1 MNNIKNIIAD
11 FSNKQNLLLLWE
23 VLLDELDIKGNT
35 NNKTIISNIQAVFHS
50 NIAPFINKISPVA
63 GLMETNKL
71 FLKQVLIAVNRLFPN
86 LKQDQ
91 QIKRINIGE
100 EEVKEVNQ
108 LYKVEDIHSARQSN
122 FEKQVQQKREEFD
135 SLAAFKKPKEL
146 NFSEKYDD
154 GKITEMQ
161 SLIAETISRRN
172 FEIEQYQTNLN
183 TNANLDSAEN
193 WLQPA
198 KTSVKSEKQNVNG
211 LDTIDIQ
218 RKLKYINNDSQTLN
232 QNTKKVSW
240 NDDATIENTV
250 NNISLVIEDSD
261 SSGFNT
267 NIFNKL
273 KKINT
278 VNPTVVSTIDS
289 TIDSTIGSTVETMK
303 VEVNKLSQQMELL
316 NAKFDILLNKFSQF
330 KIFEDNLN

>member
-108 LYKVEDIHSARQSN
+108 LYKVEDIHSARQTN
-122 FEKQVQQKREEFD
+122 FEKQVQQKRDEFE

-161 SLIAETISRRN
+161 SLIAETISKRN
-172 FEIEQYQTNLN
+172 FEIEQYQTN
-183 TNANLDSAEN
+183 ANLDTAEN

-211 LDTIDIQ
+211 LDNIDIQ
-218 RKLKYINNDSQTLN
+218 RKLKYINNNSHTLN

-261 SSGFNT
+261 SSTF

-278 VNPTVVSTIDS
+278 VGP
-289 TIDSTIGSTVETMK
+289 TVETLDTVESMK

-316 NAKFDILLNKFSQF
+316 NAKFDILLNKFSQLKMF
-330 KIFEDNLN
+330 DNNPN

>member
-23 VLLDELDIKGNT
+23 VLLDELEIKGDA
-35 NNKTIISNIQAVFHS
+35 NNKTIVSNIQAVFHS

-154 GKITEMQ
+154 SKITEMQ

-172 FEIEQYQTNLN
+172 FEIEQYH
-183 TNANLDSAEN
+183 TNANLDTAEN

-240 NDDATIENTV
+240 NDDDATIESTV

-261 SSGFNT
+261 SSGSTFNT

-278 VNPTVVSTIDS
+278 VDP
-289 TIDSTIGSTVETMK
+289 TVETMDTVESMK

-316 NAKFDILLNKFSQF
+316 NSKFDILLNKFSQL
-330 KIFEDNLN
+330 KIFEDTTN

>member
-23 VLLDELDIKGNT
+23 VLLDELDIKGDA

-63 GLMETNKL
+63 GLMEANKL

-122 FEKQVQQKREEFD
+122 FEKQVQQKRDEFE

-172 FEIEQYQTNLN
+172 FEIEQYQTN
-183 TNANLDSAEN
+183 ANLDTAEN

-198 KTSVKSEKQNVNG
+198 KTSVKSEKQNVND
-211 LDTIDIQ
+211 LDNIDIQ

-240 NDDATIENTV
+240 NDDATIESTV

-261 SSGFNT
+261 NINSSEFNF

-278 VNPTVVSTIDS
+278 VETLST
-289 TIDSTIGSTVETMK
+289 TVESTNT
-303 VEVNKLSQQMELL
+303 VEINKLSQQMELL
-316 NAKFDILLNKFSQF
+316 NSKFDMLLNKISQL
-330 KIFEDNLN
+330 KMFEDTTN

>member
-1 MNNIKNIIAD
+1 MNNIKNIVAD
-11 FSNKQNLLLLWE
+11 FSNKQNLVLLWE
-23 VLLDELDIKGNT
+23 VLLDELEIKGDA

-122 FEKQVQQKREEFD
+122 FERQVQQKREEFD

-261 SSGFNT
+261 NINSSEFNS
-267 NIFNKL
+267 NIFDKL

-278 VNPTVVSTIDS
+278 VSP
-289 TIDSTIGSTVETMK
+289 TVETLVSMDTVESMK

-316 NAKFDILLNKFSQF
+316 NAKFDMLLNKISQSKLF
-330 KIFEDNLN
+330 DDTST

>member
-1 MNNIKNIIAD
+1 MNNTNNIIAN
-11 FSNKQNLLLLWE
+11 FSNKQNLILLWE
-23 VLLDELDIKGNT
+23 VLLDELDIKGDA

-50 NIAPFINKISPVA
+50 NISPFINKINPVA

-91 QIKRINIGE
+91 QIKRINIDK
-100 EEVKEVNQ
+100 EEVKEKEVNE

-161 SLIAETISRRN
+161 SLIAETISRRK
-172 FEIEQYQTNLN
+172 FEIEQYQ

-198 KTSVKSEKQNVNG
+198 KTSVKSEKQNING
-211 LDTIDIQ
+211 LDNIDIQ

-250 NNISLVIEDSD
+250 NNVNNISLVIEDSD
-261 SSGFNT
+261 NINSSGSSFNS

-278 VNPTVVSTIDS
+278 TNYTVDIVETTNPTVE
-289 TIDSTIGSTVETMK
+289 TVEI
-303 VEVNKLSQQMELL
+303 NKLSQQMELL
-316 NAKFDILLNKFSQF
+316 NSKFDMLLNKISQL
-330 KIFEDNLN
+330 KMFEDNPN

>member
-23 VLLDELDIKGNT
+23 VLLDELEIKGDA

-63 GLMETNKL
+63 GIMETNKL

-122 FEKQVQQKREEFD
+122 FEKQVQQKRDEFE

-172 FEIEQYQTNLN
+172 FEIEQYH
-183 TNANLDSAEN
+183 TNANLDTAEN

-211 LDTIDIQ
+211 LDNIDIQ
-218 RKLKYINNDSQTLN
+218 RKLKYINNDSQSLN

-240 NDDATIENTV
+240 NDDDATIENTV

-261 SSGFNT
+261 NINSSEFNS

-278 VNPTVVSTIDS
+278 TN
-289 TIDSTIGSTVETMK
+289 STVETLGTT
-303 VEVNKLSQQMELL
+303 VESTNTVEINKLSQQMELL
-316 NAKFDILLNKFSQF
+316 NSKFDMLLNKISQLKMF
-330 KIFEDNLN
+330 QDTTN

>member
-1 MNNIKNIIAD
+1 MQIFQI
-11 FSNKQNLLLLWE
+11 KQNLNLLWE
-23 VLLDELDIKGNT
+23 VLLDELDIKGNA

-50 NIAPFINKISPVA
+50 NISPFINKISPVA

-91 QIKRINIGE
+91 QIRRINIGE
-100 EEVKEVNQ
+100 EEVNE
-108 LYKVEDIHSARQSN
+108 LYKVEDIHSARQTN

-193 WLQPA
+193 WLQSS

-232 QNTKKVSW
+232 QNTKKC
-240 NDDATIENTV
+240 
-250 NNISLVIEDSD
+250 
-261 SSGFNT
+261 SG
-267 NIFNKL
+267 
-273 KKINT
+273 
-278 VNPTVVSTIDS
+278 
-289 TIDSTIGSTVETMK
+289 MMM
-303 VEVNKLSQQMELL
+303 QML
-316 NAKFDILLNKFSQF
+316 
-330 KIFEDNLN
+330 